1 MGPVLKFCLVLLAG
15 FAAGYARAEFD
26 PTAPP
31 KIEAVKAT
39 GAPAESG
46 LAWVRVEG
54 KHSIAWYGGTTVK
67 LGDRVEGGRVV
78 AIREDHIVIAGR
90 EGRRTIPLLDPQ
102 VQHEPVAFPPPVK
115 RK

>member
-1 MGPVLKFCLVLLAG
+1 MGPILKLCLALLAG
-15 FAAGYARAEFD
+15 FAAGIAGAEFD

-31 KIEAVKAT
+31 KIEPARDT
-39 GAPAESG
+39 GAPVASG
-46 LAWVRVEG
+46 LTWVRLEG

-67 LGDRVEGGRVV
+67 LGDRVEGGHVV

-90 EGRRTIPLLDPQ
+90 GGRRTIHLLDPQ
-102 VQHEPVAFPPPVK
+102 VQHDPVTFPRPVK